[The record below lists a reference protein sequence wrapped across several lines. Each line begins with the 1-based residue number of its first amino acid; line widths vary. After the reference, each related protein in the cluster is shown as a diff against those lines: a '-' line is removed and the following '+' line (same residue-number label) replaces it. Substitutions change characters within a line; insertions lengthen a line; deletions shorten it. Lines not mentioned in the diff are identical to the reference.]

1 MKLEIKNQ
9 SLFIEKAYID
19 GRWVDADDKSTL
31 DVINPVNQEII
42 GQVPNCGA
50 EETNVAINAAAEAQK
65 KWQKYPAKEKAS
77 ILRDFYDLL
86 CSNQDDL
93 AKILT
98 YEQGKPLAEA
108 IGEIA
113 YSASFIEWFAEEAK
127 RVYGDL
133 IPGHMHDRRTLVIK
147 QPVGVVASI
156 TPWNFPSAMLARKV
170 GPALATGCSLV
181 CKPAKQTP
189 FSALA
194 FAYLA
199 EEAGVP
205 KGLLNVL
212 TGNAQTI
219 GKALTDSEVVR
230 KLTFTGSTE
239 IGKMLLKECANTVK
253 RVSME
258 LGGHAPFIVFED
270 ADIEAAIQG
279 AIAAKYRNSGQTCVC
294 ANRIYVHEDVYE
306 EFSKGF
312 TKEAGKLKTGQ
323 GFDPSTDQGPLI
335 DEAALAKVEEHVAD
349 AKNHGGQ
356 IVLGGQPHEL
366 GGLFY
371 EPTVIKDANDQ
382 MLVSYE
388 ETFGPVAPLFSF
400 SSEEEVIERANNT
413 PFGLASYFY
422 TRDLAK
428 SWRVSE
434 QLEYGIVGLN
444 TGIIS
449 TEMAPFGG
457 IKESGMGREGS
468 KYGIDDYLEIKYV
481 SLAGIEEPL

>member
-1 MKLEIKNQ
+1 MKLEIKNE

-19 GRWVDADDKSTL
+19 GRWVDADNKSTL
-31 DVINPVNQEII
+31 EVINPVNQEII
-42 GQVPNCGA
+42 GHVPNCGA

-194 FAYLA
+194 FTYLA

-239 IGKMLLKECANTVK
+239 VGKMLLKECAKTVK

-270 ADIEAAIQG
+270 ADIEAAVEG
-279 AIAAKYRNSGQTCVC
+279 AIAAKYRNAGQTCVC
-294 ANRIYVHEDVYE
+294 ANRIYVHEDIYE
-306 EFSKGF
+306 EFSEGF

-356 IVLGGQPHEL
+356 ITLGGQPHKL

-371 EPTVIKDANDQ
+371 EPTVIKGANDE

-422 TRDLAK
+422 TSDLAK

>member
-77 ILRDFYDLL
+77 ILRDFYALL

-356 IVLGGQPHEL
+356 IALGGKPHQL

>member
-1 MKLEIKNQ
+1 MKLEIKNE

-19 GRWVDADDKSTL
+19 GRWVDADAKSTL
-31 DVINPVNQEII
+31 EVINPVNQEII
-42 GQVPNCGA
+42 GHVPNCGA
-50 EETNVAINAAAEAQK
+50 DETNVAINAAAAAQK

-77 ILRDFYDLL
+77 ILRNFYDLL

-239 IGKMLLKECANTVK
+239 VGKMLLKECAKTVK

-270 ADIEAAIQG
+270 ADIEAAVEG
-279 AIAAKYRNSGQTCVC
+279 AIAAKYRNAGQTCVC
-294 ANRIYVHEDVYE
+294 ANRIYVHEDIYE
-306 EFSKGF
+306 EFSEGF

-356 IVLGGQPHEL
+356 ITLGGQPHKL

-371 EPTVIKDANDQ
+371 EPTVIKGANDE

-422 TRDLAK
+422 TSDLAK

>member
-1 MKLEIKNQ
+1 MKLEIKNE

-31 DVINPVNQEII
+31 EVINPFNQEII
-42 GQVPNCGA
+42 GHVPNCGA
-50 EETNVAINAAAEAQK
+50 DETNVAINAAAAAQK

-77 ILRDFYDLL
+77 ILRNFYDLL

-239 IGKMLLKECANTVK
+239 VGKMLLKECAKTVK

-270 ADIEAAIQG
+270 ADIEAAVEG
-279 AIAAKYRNSGQTCVC
+279 AIAAKYRNAGQTCVC
-294 ANRIYVHEDVYE
+294 ANRIYVHEDIYE
-306 EFSKGF
+306 EFSEGF

-356 IVLGGQPHEL
+356 ITLGGQPHKL

-422 TRDLAK
+422 TSDLAK

>member
-1 MKLEIKNQ
+1 MKLEIKNE

-31 DVINPVNQEII
+31 EVINPVNQEII
-42 GQVPNCGA
+42 GHVPNCGA
-50 EETNVAINAAAEAQK
+50 DETNVAINAAAAAQK

-77 ILRDFYDLL
+77 ILRNFYDLL

-113 YSASFIEWFAEEAK
+113 YSASFIECFAEEAK
-127 RVYGDL
+127 RVFGDL

-239 IGKMLLKECANTVK
+239 VGKMLLKECAKTVK

-270 ADIEAAIQG
+270 ADIEAAVEG
-279 AIAAKYRNSGQTCVC
+279 AIAAKYRNAGQTCVC
-294 ANRIYVHEDVYE
+294 ANRIYVHEDIYE
-306 EFSKGF
+306 EFSEGF

-356 IVLGGQPHEL
+356 ITLGGQPHKL

-371 EPTVIKDANDQ
+371 EPTVIKGANDE

-422 TRDLAK
+422 TSDLAK

>member
-170 GPALATGCSLV
+170 GPALSTGCSLV

-366 GGLFY
+366 GCLFY

-434 QLEYGIVGLN
+434 QL
-444 TGIIS
+444 
-449 TEMAPFGG
+449 
-457 IKESGMGREGS
+457 
-468 KYGIDDYLEIKYV
+468 
-481 SLAGIEEPL
+481 

>member
-133 IPGHMHDRRTLVIK
+133 IPGHMHDRRTLVVK

-356 IVLGGQPHEL
+356 IALGGKPHQL

-457 IKESGMGREGS
+457 IKESGMGRDGS

>member
-1 MKLEIKNQ
+1 MKLEIKNE

-31 DVINPVNQEII
+31 EVINPVNQEII
-42 GQVPNCGA
+42 GHVPNCGA
-50 EETNVAINAAAEAQK
+50 DETNVAINAAAAAQK

-77 ILRDFYDLL
+77 ILRNFYDLL

-239 IGKMLLKECANTVK
+239 VGKMLLKECAKTVK

-270 ADIEAAIQG
+270 ADIEAAVEG
-279 AIAAKYRNSGQTCVC
+279 AIAAKYRNAGQTCVC
-294 ANRIYVHEDVYE
+294 ANRIYVHEDIYE
-306 EFSKGF
+306 EFSEGF

-356 IVLGGQPHEL
+356 ITLGGQPHKL

-371 EPTVIKDANDQ
+371 EPTVIKGANDE

-388 ETFGPVAPLFSF
+388 ETVGPVAPLFSF

-422 TRDLAK
+422 TSDLAK

>member
-1 MKLEIKNQ
+1 MKLEIKNE

-31 DVINPVNQEII
+31 EVINPVNQEII
-42 GQVPNCGA
+42 GRVPNCGA
-50 EETNVAINAAAEAQK
+50 DETNVAINAAAAAQK

-77 ILRDFYDLL
+77 ILRNFYDLL

-239 IGKMLLKECANTVK
+239 VGKMLLKECAKTVK

-270 ADIEAAIQG
+270 ADIEAAVEG
-279 AIAAKYRNSGQTCVC
+279 AIAAKYRNAGQTCVC
-294 ANRIYVHEDVYE
+294 ANRIYVHEDIYE
-306 EFSKGF
+306 EFSEGF

-356 IVLGGQPHEL
+356 ITLGGQPHKL

-371 EPTVIKDANDQ
+371 EPTVIKGANDE

-422 TRDLAK
+422 TSDLAK

>member
-9 SLFIEKAYID
+9 SLFIEKAYIN

-239 IGKMLLKECANTVK
+239 VGKMLLKECAKTVK

-270 ADIEAAIQG
+270 ADIEAAVEG
-279 AIAAKYRNSGQTCVC
+279 AIAAKYRNAGQTCVC
-294 ANRIYVHEDVYE
+294 ANRIYVHEDIYE
-306 EFSKGF
+306 EFSEGF

-356 IVLGGQPHEL
+356 ITLGGQPHKL

-371 EPTVIKDANDQ
+371 EPTVIKGANDE

-422 TRDLAK
+422 TSDLAK

>member
-1 MKLEIKNQ
+1 MKLEINNQ

-77 ILRDFYDLL
+77 ILRDFYALL

-335 DEAALAKVEEHVAD
+335 DKAALAKVEEHVAD

-356 IVLGGQPHEL
+356 IALGGKPHQL

-468 KYGIDDYLEIKYV
+468 KYGIDDYLEIKYI

>member
-31 DVINPVNQEII
+31 EVINPVNQEII

-50 EETNVAINAAAEAQK
+50 DETNVAINAAAAAQK

-77 ILRDFYDLL
+77 ILRNFYDLL

-270 ADIEAAIQG
+270 ADIEAAIAG

-294 ANRIYVHEDVYE
+294 ANRIYVHEDIYE

-312 TKEAGKLKTGQ
+312 TKEAGKIKTGQ

-356 IVLGGQPHEL
+356 IALGGKPHQL

-422 TRDLAK
+422 TSDLAK

>member
-1 MKLEIKNQ
+1 MKLEIKNE

-31 DVINPVNQEII
+31 EVINPVNQEII
-42 GQVPNCGA
+42 GHVPNCGA
-50 EETNVAINAAAEAQK
+50 DETNVAINAAAAAQK

-77 ILRDFYDLL
+77 ILRNFYDLL

-133 IPGHMHDRRTLVIK
+133 IPGHLHDRRTLVIK

-239 IGKMLLKECANTVK
+239 VGKILLKECAKTVK

-270 ADIEAAIQG
+270 ADIEAAVEG
-279 AIAAKYRNSGQTCVC
+279 AIAAKYRNAGQTCVC
-294 ANRIYVHEDVYE
+294 ANRIYVHEDIYE
-306 EFSKGF
+306 EFSEGF

-356 IVLGGQPHEL
+356 ITLGGQPHKL

-371 EPTVIKDANDQ
+371 EPTVIKGANDE

-422 TRDLAK
+422 TSDLAK

>member
-133 IPGHMHDRRTLVIK
+133 IPGHMHDRRTLVVK

-312 TKEAGKLKTGQ
+312 TKEARKLKTGQ

-356 IVLGGQPHEL
+356 IALGGQPHKL

>member
-31 DVINPVNQEII
+31 EVINPVNQEII

-133 IPGHMHDRRTLVIK
+133 IPGHMHDRRTLVVK

-312 TKEAGKLKTGQ
+312 TKEARKLKTGQ

-356 IVLGGQPHEL
+356 IALGGQPHKL

>member
-133 IPGHMHDRRTLVIK
+133 IPGHMHDRRTLIIK

-356 IVLGGQPHEL
+356 IALGGKPHQL

-468 KYGIDDYLEIKYV
+468 KYGIDDYLEIKYI

>member
-1 MKLEIKNQ
+1 MDKNWTPSSWRKKDALHMPKYLDETHLNNTLEKISKFPPLVFAGEARLLKEKLSDVAQGKAARDGIETRLGEIAQ
-9 SLFIEKAYID
+9 QLAGEEQAL
-19 GRWVDADDKSTL
+19 ST
-31 DVINPVNQEII
+31 
-42 GQVPNCGA
+42 
-50 EETNVAINAAAEAQK
+50 ETTERKDESATDRESHAAALQEQASK
-65 KWQKYPAKEKAS
+65 RAKEKAS
-77 ILRDFYDLL
+77 ILRNFYDLL

-279 AIAAKYRNSGQTCVC
+279 AIAAKQVRKKTICICGPCISKQTHIFNCGTLSC
-294 ANRIYVHEDVYE
+294 YYFIGN
-306 EFSKGF
+306 
-312 TKEAGKLKTGQ
+312 
-323 GFDPSTDQGPLI
+323 
-335 DEAALAKVEEHVAD
+335 
-349 AKNHGGQ
+349 
-356 IVLGGQPHEL
+356 LG
-366 GGLFY
+366 
-371 EPTVIKDANDQ
+371 
-382 MLVSYE
+382 
-388 ETFGPVAPLFSF
+388 
-400 SSEEEVIERANNT
+400 
-413 PFGLASYFY
+413 
-422 TRDLAK
+422 
-428 SWRVSE
+428 W
-434 QLEYGIVGLN
+434 
-444 TGIIS
+444 
-449 TEMAPFGG
+449 
-457 IKESGMGREGS
+457 
-468 KYGIDDYLEIKYV
+468 LEIC
-481 SLAGIEEPL
+481 AE

>member
-86 CSNQDDL
+86 CANQDDL

-356 IVLGGQPHEL
+356 IALGGQPHKL

-400 SSEEEVIERANNT
+400 SSEEEVIKRANNT

>member
-77 ILRDFYDLL
+77 ILRDFYALL

-356 IVLGGQPHEL
+356 IALGGKPHQL

-422 TRDLAK
+422 TSDLAK

>member
-9 SLFIEKAYID
+9 GLFIEKAYIN
-19 GRWVDADDKSTL
+19 GKWVDADDNSTL
-31 DVINPVNQEII
+31 DVLNPVNQEII
-42 GQVPNCGA
+42 GRVPSCGA
-50 EETNVAINAAAEAQK
+50 TETNAAISAASVAQK
-65 KWQKYPAKEKAS
+65 KWKQTPAKEKAS
-77 ILRDFYDLL
+77 ILRDFYDLI

-93 AKILT
+93 ARILT
-98 YEQGKPLAEA
+98 CEQGKPLAEA
-108 IGEIA
+108 AGEIA

-127 RVYGDL
+127 RIYGDV
-133 IPGHMHDRRTLVIK
+133 IPGHLHDRRTMVIK

-194 FAYLA
+194 LAYLA
-199 EEAGVP
+199 EQAGLP
-205 KGLLNVL
+205 KGLFNVL
-212 TGNAQTI
+212 TGNAQII
-219 GKALTDSEVVR
+219 GKALTDSESVR

-239 IGKMLLKECANTVK
+239 IGKMLLKECAKTVK

-270 ADIEAAIQG
+270 ADIEAAIAG
-279 AIAAKYRNSGQTCVC
+279 AIAAKYRNAGQTCVC
-294 ANRIYVHEDVYE
+294 ANRIYVHQDIYE
-306 EFSKGF
+306 KFSERF
-312 TKEAGKLKTGQ
+312 AEEAGKHQTGQ
-323 GFDPSTDQGPLI
+323 GFDPSAEQGPLI

-349 AKNHGGQ
+349 AKNHGGE
-356 IVLGGQPHEL
+356 VMLGGHPHEL

-371 EPTVIKDANDQ
+371 EPTVIKNATDE
-382 MLVSYE
+382 MLLAYE

-400 SSEEEVIERANNT
+400 STEEEVIKRANNT

-422 TRDLAK
+422 TSDLAK

-468 KYGIDDYLEIKYV
+468 KYGLEDYLETKYI
-481 SLAGIEEPL
+481 SIAGIDK

>member
-77 ILRDFYDLL
+77 ILRDFYALL
-86 CSNQDDL
+86 CSNQEDL

-356 IVLGGQPHEL
+356 IALGGKPHQL

>member
-9 SLFIEKAYID
+9 SLFIEKAYIN
-19 GRWVDADDKSTL
+19 GQWVDADDNSTL
-31 DVINPVNQEII
+31 DVLNPVNQEII
-42 GQVPNCGA
+42 GCVPNCGA
-50 EETNVAINAAAEAQK
+50 TETNVAINAAVEAQK

-77 ILRDFYDLL
+77 ILRDFYNLL

-108 IGEIA
+108 LGEIA
-113 YSASFIEWFAEEAK
+113 YSASFIEWFSEEAK
-127 RVYGDL
+127 RIYGDV

-199 EEAGVP
+199 EEAGLP

-219 GKALTDSEVVR
+219 GKALTDSDVVR

-270 ADIEAAIQG
+270 ADIKAAIAG
-279 AIAAKYRNSGQTCVC
+279 AIAAKYRNAGQTCVC
-294 ANRIYVHEDVYE
+294 ANRIYVHQDVYE
-306 EFSKGF
+306 EFSEGF
-312 TKEAGKLKTGQ
+312 AKEAGKLQTGQ
-323 GFDPSTDQGPLI
+323 GFDPLADQGPLI
-335 DEAALAKVEEHVAD
+335 DKAALAKVKEHVAD
-349 AKNHGGQ
+349 AKNHGGEV
-356 IVLGGQPHEL
+356 ILGGQPHKL

-371 EPTVIKDANDQ
+371 EPTVIKNANDE

-400 SSEEEVIERANNT
+400 STEEEVIERANNT

-422 TRDLAK
+422 TSDLAK

-457 IKESGMGREGS
+457 VKESGMGREGS
-468 KYGIDDYLEIKYV
+468 KYGIDDYLEIKYI
-481 SLAGIEEPL
+481 SLAGIEE

>member
-270 ADIEAAIQG
+270 ADVEAAIEG

-323 GFDPSTDQGPLI
+323 GFDPSSDQGPLI

-356 IVLGGQPHEL
+356 IALGGQPHEL

>member
-127 RVYGDL
+127 RIYGDL

-199 EEAGVP
+199 EEAGLP

-258 LGGHAPFIVFED
+258 LGGHAPFIDFED

-371 EPTVIKDANDQ
+371 KPTVIKDANDQ

-422 TRDLAK
+422 TSDLAK

-457 IKESGMGREGS
+457 IKESGKGREGS

>member
-1 MKLEIKNQ
+1 MKLKINNQ
-9 SLFIEKAYID
+9 NLFIEKAYIN
-19 GRWVDADDKSTL
+19 GQWVDADDNSTL
-31 DVINPVNQEII
+31 NVINPVNQEII
-42 GQVPNCGA
+42 GHVPNCGA
-50 EETNVAINAAAEAQK
+50 TETNAAITTAAAAQK
-65 KWQKYPAKEKAS
+65 KWEQRPAKEKAS
-77 ILRDFYDLL
+77 VLRNFYDLI

-98 YEQGKPLAEA
+98 YEQGKPLTEA
-108 IGEIA
+108 AGEIA

-127 RVYGDL
+127 RIYGDV
-133 IPGHMHDRRTLVIK
+133 IPGHLHDRRTVVIK

-194 FAYLA
+194 LAYLA
-199 EEAGVP
+199 EQAGLP

-212 TGNAQTI
+212 TGNAQAI
-219 GKALTDSEVVR
+219 GKALTDSTVVR

-270 ADIEAAIQG
+270 ADIKAAIAG
-279 AIAAKYRNSGQTCVC
+279 AIAAKYRNTGQTCVC
-294 ANRIYVHEDVYE
+294 ANRIYVHQDIYE
-306 EFSKGF
+306 EFSAGF
-312 TKEAGKLKTGQ
+312 AKEAGKLQTGQ
-323 GFDPSTDQGPLI
+323 GFDPSSDQGPLI
-335 DEAALAKVEEHVAD
+335 DEAALAKVEEHVSD

-356 IVLGGQPHEL
+356 VILGGHPHKL

-371 EPTVIKDANDQ
+371 EPTVIKNANDE
-382 MLVSYE
+382 MLLSHE

-400 SSEEEVIERANNT
+400 STEEEVIARANST

-422 TRDLAK
+422 TSDLAK

-434 QLEYGIVGLN
+434 QLEYGMVGLN

-457 IKESGMGREGS
+457 VKESGMGREGS
-468 KYGIDDYLEIKYV
+468 KYGVEDYLEIKYI
-481 SLAGIEEPL
+481 SIAGIDE

>member
-1 MKLEIKNQ
+1 M
-9 SLFIEKAYID
+9 
-19 GRWVDADDKSTL
+19 
-31 DVINPVNQEII
+31 
-42 GQVPNCGA
+42 
-50 EETNVAINAAAEAQK
+50 
-65 KWQKYPAKEKAS
+65 
-77 ILRDFYDLL
+77 
-86 CSNQDDL
+86 
-93 AKILT
+93 
-98 YEQGKPLAEA
+98 
-108 IGEIA
+108 
-113 YSASFIEWFAEEAK
+113 
-127 RVYGDL
+127 
-133 IPGHMHDRRTLVIK
+133 K

-239 IGKMLLKECANTVK
+239 VGKMLLKECAKTVK

-270 ADIEAAIQG
+270 ADIEAAVEG
-279 AIAAKYRNSGQTCVC
+279 AIAAKYRNAGQTCVC
-294 ANRIYVHEDVYE
+294 ANRIYVHEDIYE
-306 EFSKGF
+306 EFSEGF

-356 IVLGGQPHEL
+356 ITLGGQPHKL

-371 EPTVIKDANDQ
+371 EPTVIKGANDE

-422 TRDLAK
+422 TSDLAK

>member
-77 ILRDFYDLL
+77 ILRDFYALL

-335 DEAALAKVEEHVAD
+335 DKAALAKVEEHVAD

-356 IVLGGQPHEL
+356 IALGGKPHQL

>member
-356 IVLGGQPHEL
+356 IALGGQPHEL

>member
-19 GRWVDADDKSTL
+19 GRWVDADNKSTL
-31 DVINPVNQEII
+31 EVINPVNQEII
-42 GQVPNCGA
+42 GHVPNCGA

-270 ADIEAAIQG
+270 ADIEAAIAG

-323 GFDPSTDQGPLI
+323 GFDPSTNQGPLI

-356 IVLGGQPHEL
+356 ITLGGQPHEL

-422 TRDLAK
+422 TSDLAK

>member
-31 DVINPVNQEII
+31 EVINPVNQEII

-65 KWQKYPAKEKAS
+65 KWQKYPAKDKAS
-77 ILRDFYDLL
+77 ILRGFYDLL

-270 ADIEAAIQG
+270 ADIEAAIEG

-312 TKEAGKLKTGQ
+312 TKEVGKLKTGQ

-356 IVLGGQPHEL
+356 IALGGKPHQL

-422 TRDLAK
+422 TSDLAK

>member
-1 MKLEIKNQ
+1 MKLEINNQ
-9 SLFIEKAYID
+9 NLFIEKAYIN
-19 GRWVDADDKSTL
+19 GQWVDADDNSTL
-31 DVINPVNQEII
+31 NVINPVNQEII
-42 GQVPNCGA
+42 GHVPNCGA
-50 EETNVAINAAAEAQK
+50 TETNAAITAAAAAQK
-65 KWQKYPAKEKAS
+65 KWEQRPAKEKAS
-77 ILRDFYDLL
+77 VLRNFYDLI

-108 IGEIA
+108 AGEIA
-113 YSASFIEWFAEEAK
+113 YSASFIEWFSEEAK
-127 RVYGDL
+127 RIYGDV
-133 IPGHMHDRRTLVIK
+133 IPGHLHDRRTVVIK

-194 FAYLA
+194 LAYLA
-199 EEAGVP
+199 EQAGLP

-212 TGNAQTI
+212 TGNAQAI
-219 GKALTDSEVVR
+219 GKALTDSTVVR

-270 ADIEAAIQG
+270 ADIKAAIAG
-279 AIAAKYRNSGQTCVC
+279 AIAAKYRNTGQTCVC
-294 ANRIYVHEDVYE
+294 ANRIYVHQDIYE
-306 EFSKGF
+306 EFSTGF
-312 TKEAGKLKTGQ
+312 AKEAGKLQTGQ
-323 GFDPSTDQGPLI
+323 GFDPSADQGPLI

-356 IVLGGQPHEL
+356 VILGGHPHKL

-371 EPTVIKDANDQ
+371 EPTVIKNANDK
-382 MLVSYE
+382 MLLAHE

-400 SSEEEVIERANNT
+400 STEEEVITRANST

-422 TRDLAK
+422 TSDLAK

-434 QLEYGIVGLN
+434 QLEYGMVGLN

-457 IKESGMGREGS
+457 VKESGMGREGS
-468 KYGIDDYLEIKYV
+468 KYGVEDYLEIKYI
-481 SLAGIEEPL
+481 SIAGIDE

>member
-335 DEAALAKVEEHVAD
+335 DKAALAKVEEHVAD

-356 IVLGGQPHEL
+356 IALGGKPHQL

>member
-50 EETNVAINAAAEAQK
+50 EETNVAIIAAAEAQK

-77 ILRDFYDLL
+77 ILRDFYALL

-133 IPGHMHDRRTLVIK
+133 IPGHMHDRRTLIIK

-335 DEAALAKVEEHVAD
+335 DKAALAKVEEHVAD

-356 IVLGGQPHEL
+356 IALGGKPHQL

>member
-50 EETNVAINAAAEAQK
+50 EETNVAIIAAAEAQK

-133 IPGHMHDRRTLVIK
+133 IPGHMHDRRTLIIK

-356 IVLGGQPHEL
+356 IALGGQPHEL

>member
-1 MKLEIKNQ
+1 MKLEITNKN
-9 SLFIEKAYID
+9 LFIEKAYID
-19 GRWVDADDKSTL
+19 GHWVDADDGSTI
-31 DVINPVNQEII
+31 DVFNPVNQKLI
-42 GQVPNCGA
+42 GCVPNCGA
-50 EETNVAINAAAEAQK
+50 TETNVAINAAAEAQK
-65 KWQKYPAKEKAS
+65 KWKKFPAKEKAS

-108 IGEIA
+108 IGEIT

-127 RVYGDL
+127 RIYGDL
-133 IPGHMHDRRTLVIK
+133 IPGHMHDRRTMVIK
-147 QPVGVVASI
+147 QPIGVVASI

-199 EEAGVP
+199 EEAGLP
-205 KGLLNVL
+205 KGLLNVI

-219 GKALTDSEVVR
+219 GKALTDSDTVR

-239 IGKMLLKECANTVK
+239 IGKMLLKDCAKTVK

-270 ADIEAAIQG
+270 ADIEAAIAG
-279 AIAAKYRNSGQTCVC
+279 AIAAKYRNAGQTCVC
-294 ANRIYVHEDVYE
+294 ANRIYVHQNVYE
-306 EFSKGF
+306 EFSLGF
-312 TKEAGKLKTGQ
+312 AKEARKLQTGQ
-323 GFDPSTDQGPLI
+323 GFDSSVDQGPLI

-349 AKNHGGQ
+349 AKNHGGEV
-356 IVLGGQPHEL
+356 IVGGRPHKL

-371 EPTVIKDANDQ
+371 EPTVIKNANDK

-400 SSEEEVIERANNT
+400 ATEEEVIERANNT

-457 IKESGMGREGS
+457 VKESGMGREGS
-468 KYGIDDYLEIKYV
+468 KYGVDDYLEIKYV

>member
-1 MKLEIKNQ
+1 MKLEIKNE

-31 DVINPVNQEII
+31 EVINPVNQEII
-42 GQVPNCGA
+42 GHVPNCGA
-50 EETNVAINAAAEAQK
+50 DETNVAINAAAAAQK

-77 ILRDFYDLL
+77 ILRNFYDLL

-194 FAYLA
+194 FTYLA

-239 IGKMLLKECANTVK
+239 VGKMLLKECAKTVK

-270 ADIEAAIQG
+270 ANIEAAVEG
-279 AIAAKYRNSGQTCVC
+279 AIAAKYRNAGQTCVC
-294 ANRIYVHEDVYE
+294 ANRIYVHEDIYE
-306 EFSKGF
+306 EFSEGF

-356 IVLGGQPHEL
+356 ITLGGQPHKL

-371 EPTVIKDANDQ
+371 EPTVIKGANDE

-422 TRDLAK
+422 TSDLAK